1 MLSPLS
7 TKPPIH
13 AFTICD
19 PFVVDWLHP
28 QHPLGTTHT
37 HTHMCA
43 HTHPMFIYT
52 PFSTAVHPPI
62 IHPRFVLHPPVHPLP
77 IHPSIHPHCHP
88 SIHPSVHPS
97 IHPSFTEP
105 SLVSL
110 NSTAS
115 LVLFLYSLLFH
126 GPLPPLQPP
135 NPVHPSSLCSS
146 GHGP

>member
-43 HTHPMFIYT
+43 HTHILCSFT
-52 PFSTAVHPPI
+52 PHSPQ
-62 IHPRFVLHPPVHPLP
+62 L
-77 IHPSIHPHCHP
+77 
-88 SIHPSVHPS
+88 SIHPSS
-97 IHPSFTEP
+97 IQGLSFTEP